1 VDCILLENVTP
12 GRSGWAAWSAELADT
27 ARKRYAQTKALRA
40 QDVIANDQRLE
51 EKART
56 KLADLGA
63 HSQHTDPQVLDKKR
77 QVIEAALE
85 RARAKRETQ
94 TPQK

>member
-1 VDCILLENVTP
+1 M
-12 GRSGWAAWSAELADT
+12 
-27 ARKRYAQTKALRA
+27 
-40 QDVIANDQRLE
+40 
-51 EKART
+51 
-56 KLADLGA
+56 
-63 HSQHTDPQVLDKKR
+63 VLDKKR